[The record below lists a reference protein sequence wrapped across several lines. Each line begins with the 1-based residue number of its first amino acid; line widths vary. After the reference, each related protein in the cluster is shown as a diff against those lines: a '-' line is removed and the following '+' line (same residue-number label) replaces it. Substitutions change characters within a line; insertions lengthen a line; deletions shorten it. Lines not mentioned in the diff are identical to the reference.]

1 MSRPSRFRR
10 GAELALGALTTA
22 LAAALIW
29 AVLDLYLA
37 GRALRA
43 ADLAAVIFSREA
55 VAARLPLPLLL
66 LGLWLAAL
74 IAALA
79 ARPGKKPRPAAFG
92 AASAPAPPQSRRE
105 ALLRGALLG
114 LALLL
119 VLLGVLNGGL
129 RDVFI
134 KAANIC
140 TECIGLG

>member
-29 AVLDLYLA
+29 AVLDVYLA

-43 ADLAAVIFSREA
+43 ADPAAVIFSREA

-79 ARPGKKPRPAAFG
+79 ARPGKKPRPAASG